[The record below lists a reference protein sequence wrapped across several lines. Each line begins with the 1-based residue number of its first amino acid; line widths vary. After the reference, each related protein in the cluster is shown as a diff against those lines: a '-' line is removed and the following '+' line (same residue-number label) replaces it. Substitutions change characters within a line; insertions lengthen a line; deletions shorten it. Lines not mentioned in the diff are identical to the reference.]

1 MDEFFKRQPVNRTFE
16 PVRVASINPDVDVSA
31 TAETIW
37 ATGGA
42 YTYRTTAAVI
52 AFSSSS
58 ASDTAVTAL
67 VVGLDSTYAL
77 VSETV
82 ALNGTTTVNTVNS
95 YLRVHSVELSAVAVG
110 AVSGG
115 TIVTIAAG
123 ATYWDAAIYTVPLG
137 HSAYLVAVN
146 ASTTLAMDA
155 EIFLRTREVGKPFK
169 NVFTRVVTASAPL
182 DYTFAAPIYLPA
194 KTDIDMQA
202 VNAST
207 ANTRVHAGFEIWL
220 SKD

>member
-1 MDEFFKRQPVNRTFE
+1 MTIFLKILPPSRNFE
-16 PVRVASINPDVDVSA
+16 PVVVASINPDVDVSS
-31 TAETIW
+31 TPETIW

-42 YTYRTTAAVI
+42 YTYRTAAAVI

-58 ASDTAVTAL
+58 ASDTTQTAL
-67 VVGLDSTYAL
+67 ITGLDATYAL

-82 ALNGTTTVNTVNS
+82 ALNGTTTINTVNS
-95 YLRVHSVELSAVAVG
+95 YLRVHSVELSAACVG
-110 AVSGG
+110 TISGG
-115 TIVTIAAG
+115 TIVSIAIG
-123 ATYWDAAIYTVPLG
+123 STYWDAAIYTVPLG
-137 HSAYLVAVN
+137 YQAYLVGVT

-155 EIFLRTREVGKPFK
+155 EVLLRTREYGKSWK
-169 NVFTRVVTASAPL
+169 NVFTRVVTATAPL
-182 DYTFAAPIYLPA
+182 DHTFAAPIYLPA

-207 ANTRVHAGFEIWL
+207 PNTRVHAGFEIWL